1 MSMVHASRGKLPPAS
16 EHLRSEPAIVAGIA
30 MATLPSSKVPWQA
43 MVADYDLIRDG
54 IEAVFPD
61 FEKFNERIR
70 IPGGFRL
77 PLPATERI
85 WNTPS
90 KKAEFIPFQGLNE
103 DPLTKSGD
111 ILKLTTM
118 RSHDQYNTT
127 VYGLDDR
134 YRGVFG
140 RRDVVFISEEDL
152 AERNLEHGD
161 VIIVETALA
170 TDTPLQLIGFTAIA
184 YNLPKGSIGAYYP
197 EANVLVPLDYCDK
210 ESGTPSYKSIPVR
223 IRRATVRS
231 QPPVPLMLEIL

>member
-1 MSMVHASRGKLPPAS
+1 
-16 EHLRSEPAIVAGIA
+16 
-30 MATLPSSKVPWQA
+30 VPWQA
-43 MVADYDLIRDG
+43 MVDNYDLIRDG
-54 IEAVFPD
+54 IEAVFPG

-77 PLPATERI
+77 LLPATERV

-103 DPLTKSGD
+103 DPPVTSSD

-140 RRDVVFISEEDL
+140 RRDVVFMNEEDL
-152 AERNLEHGD
+152 ADRKLEHGD
-161 VIIVETALA
+161 VITIETALA
-170 TDTPLQLIGFTAIA
+170 TGAPLQLIGFTAIA
-184 YNLPKGSIGAYYP
+184 YNVPKGSIGAYYP
-197 EANVLVPLDYCDK
+197 EANVLIPLDCCDK

-223 IRRATVRS
+223 VIKRTPTQDSVTN
-231 QPPVPLMLEIL
+231 

>member
-1 MSMVHASRGKLPPAS
+1 MVK
-16 EHLRSEPAIVAGIA
+16 
-30 MATLPSSKVPWQA
+30 
-43 MVADYDLIRDG
+43 DYDLIRDG
-54 IEAVFPD
+54 IEAVFPE

-103 DPLTKSGD
+103 DLLTKSGD
-111 ILKLTTM
+111 VLKLATM

-140 RRDVVFISEEDL
+140 RRDVVFMNEEDL

-161 VIIVETALA
+161 VITVETTLA
-170 TDTPLQLIGFTAIA
+170 TDRPLQLIGFTAIA
-184 YNLPKGSIGAYYP
+184 YNIPKGSIGAYYP

-223 IRRATVRS
+223 VRRSDAA
-231 QPPVPLMLEIL
+231 